1 MMDGDEAGRRAV
13 GATATARDRW
23 SHTRSP
29 RLYDTI
35 GTNESANT
43 CRDSP
48 QRGMVRWLETPRE
61 LWADDDAGTTQKKKR
76 QSQFINRFRFL
87 DLHLLTIELLI
98 L

>member
-1 MMDGDEAGRRAV
+1 MMDGGEAGRRAV

-23 SHTRSP
+23 SP

-48 QRGMVRWLETPRE
+48 QRGMVRWLQPPRD
-61 LWADDDAGTTQKKKR
+61 LRADDAVTTQE
-76 QSQFINRFRFL
+76 QSNIRRSSTDSDFWTCIC
-87 DLHLLTIELLI
+87 
-98 L
+98 